1 MNQHHACTNGNN
13 VRSLRFTQMCG
24 INSPTFLNDPH
35 VEDSNAHLGP
45 DWDKNTE
52 KAYISFVLAWTIN
65 GLSAKIQP
73 YMGI

>member
-1 MNQHHACTNGNN
+1 
-13 VRSLRFTQMCG
+13 MCG

-35 VEDSNAHLGP
+35 VEDLNAHLGP

-65 GLSAKIQP
+65 GLSAKFQP